1 MIATMEG
8 SRALIR
14 ALKSEGLSVIF
25 GLPGGAIMPVY
36 DALLDS
42 GIRHVLVRHEQSAA
56 HMADGYARA
65 SGKVGVCMAT
75 SGPGATN
82 LVTGI
87 ANAYMDSSPIVAITG
102 QVPTS
107 LIGRDSFQEVDIVG
121 ITTPVTKYNFQV
133 RHASEIPAVVKTA
146 FHVASNGRPGPVL
159 IDLPKN
165 VQTETSEVNFN
176 PQLLVRTRTNNI
188 DPDPILVK
196 KAAEALATAER
207 PFILAGGGVRISNA
221 YEELRALSELLSA
234 PVGTSLM
241 GKGCFS
247 EDHPLSLGMVGM
259 HGTVEANRLIQQA
272 DVLLAVGMRFSDR
285 TTSRPDD
292 FCRDARI
299 IHLDIDPSEIEK
311 NKEVNIFIVGD
322 ARKTL
327 RGIYELL
334 AGQLVRNAD
343 SSLERIKE
351 VKELLTQQ
359 ISSNGAEG
367 LSPCQVLKEA
377 RKVLPRNAIV
387 TTEVGQNQMWAAL
400 YWKTY
405 LPRTFITSGGLGT
418 MGFGFPA
425 ALGAKVARPEAVVA
439 DIAGDGSFLMTENC
453 LATSISENIPVIV
466 IILDNR
472 MLGMVAQ
479 WQRMFYKGRYS
490 GTRLGRSPDFVE
502 LARAYGAHGER
513 VESLNEL
520 SDVLRRAVSSDVA
533 TIIDVPIHP
542 EENVLPMVPPGKGI
556 DEMILT

>member
-1 MIATMEG
+1 MEG

-405 LPRTFITSGGLGT
+405 LPRSFITSGGLGT